1 MVAAGVP
8 YWRLSGFYFFYF
20 AFLGA
25 WLPYWN
31 LYLKS
36 LGYSSHMIG
45 ALSAIVLGTKIV
57 GPSVWG
63 YLADR
68 SGRRMAV
75 IRFGCFAA
83 AASFSLVLI
92 DQRLALMA
100 TVIFLYSFFWNA
112 VLSQYEVVTLSHLE
126 GHHTLYSR
134 IRVWG
139 SIGFVIAVGIFG
151 LLFDHLSINYL
162 PPMLLVLLVLIALS
176 SVFVFEKRSMTAPTA
191 TTGLWQIVRRP
202 QVWAFMLSCFL
213 MQAAHG
219 PYYTFFS
226 IFLEQH
232 GYSRTS
238 IGALWSL
245 GVIAEVVLFMVMH
258 RVMARFNLRTILL
271 ATWVLAALR
280 WVMIG
285 YGVDTL
291 AVLLLAQCLHAA
303 SFGSFHAVGIEM
315 MRRFFADG
323 HQGQGQ
329 ALYSGLSYGAGG
341 AAGAVIAGI
350 AWDIAPQL
358 TFLLATVVSVIALL
372 LTFALIRGPQIES
385 VQEASRA
392 TARNSDI

>member
-36 LGYSSHMIG
+36 LGYSLHMIG
-45 ALSAIVLGTKIV
+45 VLSSIMLGTKIV

-83 AASFSLVLI
+83 AASFALVLF

-100 TVIFLYSFFWNA
+100 SVIFFYSFFWNA

-139 SIGFVIAVGIFG
+139 SVGFIIAVGLFG
-151 LLFDHLSINYL
+151 LVFDHLPIGYL

-176 SVFVFEKRSMTAPTA
+176 SLFVFEQRSIARPVA
-191 TTGLWQIVRRP
+191 SGGLWQIVRQP
-202 QVWAFMLSCFL
+202 PVWAFLLSCFL
-213 MQAAHG
+213 MQVAHG

-226 IFLEQH
+226 IFMEQH
-232 GYSRTS
+232 GYSRAA

-245 GVIAEVVLFMVMH
+245 GVVAEVVLFMVMH
-258 RVMARFNLRTILL
+258 RVMARYSLRHILL
-271 ATWVLAALR
+271 ATWVLAAVR
-280 WVMIG
+280 WVMTG
-285 YGVDTL
+285 YGVESL
-291 AVLLLAQCLHAA
+291 PVLLLAQCLHAA
-303 SFGSFHAVGIEM
+303 SFGSFHAAGIEM
-315 MRRFFADG
+315 MRRFFAHG

-341 AAGAVIAGI
+341 AVGAILAGY
-350 AWDIAPQL
+350 AWDIAPQA
-358 TFLLATVVSVIALL
+358 TFLLATVVSVLALL
-372 LTFALIRGPQIES
+372 LTLLLLRGPQLES
-385 VQEASRA
+385 VHGASRVA
-392 TARNSDI
+392 AGDSAI